1 MLFSKKQMRVPNS
14 GIINIAN
21 DKHRYLTER
30 DCLWLMAFDGGVIDK
45 LEEVHQ
51 RRKTT
56 L

>member
-1 MLFSKKQMRVPNS
+1 MRVPNS
-14 GIINIAN
+14 GIIDISN

-30 DCLWLMAFDGGVIDK
+30 DCLRLLTFDGGDIDK
-45 LEEVHQ
+45 LEEAHL